1 MTHTN
6 ANRRN
11 LALLNPNPGQSF
23 ARVPF
28 NSELRQKFDQQA
40 FNPTQ
45 IFVQILAAM
54 AQVDNRIAHQLSRPM
69 IRCLAT
75 PIDPKKW
82 MRQMRSTAQTALVR
96 RPSNGVNRLML
107 Q

>member
-1 MTHTN
+1 MTHTD

-11 LALLNPNPGQSF
+11 LALLNPNSGQSL
-23 ARVPF
+23 ARVRF
-28 NSELRQKFDQQA
+28 NFEFRQKFDQQA

-75 PIDPKKW
+75 PIDPEEW
-82 MRQMRSTAQTALVR
+82 MRQMRSTTQAALVR
-96 RPSNGVNRLML
+96 RPSNGVNRVML

>member
-23 ARVPF
+23 ARMRF
-28 NSELRQKFDQQA
+28 NSKLRQKLDQQA

-54 AQVDNRIAHQLSRPM
+54 AQVNNRIANHLSRPM

-75 PIDPKKW
+75 PIDPEEW
-82 MRQMRSTAQTALVR
+82 MRQMRSTAQAALVR
-96 RPSNGVNRLML
+96 RPSNGVNRVVL